1 LTAAHSSAKAVKKWE
16 LFGAKLALK
25 NRHAGCDPG
34 PIVVSTANVSP
45 VDASPG
51 RCHYLEQRLPLETP

>member
-1 LTAAHSSAKAVKKWE
+1 L
-16 LFGAKLALK
+16 GAKVSPLK

-45 VDASPG
+45 VAAARDVA
-51 RCHYLEQRLPLETP
+51 TI